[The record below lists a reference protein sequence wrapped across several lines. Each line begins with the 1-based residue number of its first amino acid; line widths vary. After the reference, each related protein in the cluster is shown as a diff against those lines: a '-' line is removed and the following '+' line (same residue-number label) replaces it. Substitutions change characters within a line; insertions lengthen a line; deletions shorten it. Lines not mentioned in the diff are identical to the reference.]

1 MKVKRWRR
9 NEVTPRGIACQAA
22 EASCALHDAHGQR
35 GAKGREAIDVW
46 RGSLDGGAR
55 AESRVV
61 VLLRKH
67 HPANSRKSAVF
78 EARGCAELRKDS
90 DRPPAL
96 RTRVRYEKF
105 VSEDYNNAT
114 DSRCHTTIVGY
125 RQDTSVLDGKK
136 CVQGVTMCGRG
147 IGFHFRASV
156 CARPLPRAL
165 ARRAARAL
173 TRARAS
179 QPPPRHAWPPC
190 A

>member
-9 NEVTPRGIACQAA
+9 NEVTPRFIACQAA

-78 EARGCAELRKDS
+78 EARGCAELQIDS
-90 DRPPAL
+90 SDTPPAL
-96 RTRVRYEKF
+96 RTRVRYENLMI
-105 VSEDYNNAT
+105 VSHKLCLH
-114 DSRCHTTIVGY
+114 R
-125 RQDTSVLDGKK
+125 L
-136 CVQGVTMCGRG
+136 
-147 IGFHFRASV
+147 
-156 CARPLPRAL
+156 L
-165 ARRAARAL
+165 
-173 TRARAS
+173 
-179 QPPPRHAWPPC
+179 
-190 A
+190 